1 MDMESNT
8 PPAWADARAMG
19 ATIRYAGK
27 KSEHPDA
34 THGTRPRTGWRP
46 CDGSAD
52 LVRQKKIKRG
62 GGGLVAH
69 RRGGV
74 KGMKITKEKL

>member
-1 MDMESNT
+1 MVRNGLVAYFSNR
-8 PPAWADARAMG
+8 DG
-19 ATIRYAGK
+19 G
-27 KSEHPDA
+27 
-34 THGTRPRTGWRP
+34 PRTGWRP